1 VPEPASPS
9 PFTRYA
15 ARAPNP
21 GEKRDSPSGWVLF
34 AAFGPCGFSP
44 FAPGTAGTLG
54 AVPLYMALSLL
65 PWPAYLLVTAAL
77 LLLGIVA
84 AGRAG
89 RYWGVVDA
97 SPIVIDEVV
106 GYLVTM
112 ALVPFSWPA
121 AAAGFVLF
129 RLFDI
134 WKPWPVSAL
143 DRLKSGLGVM
153 LDDVGAGVYGWV
165 CLQLLLRLVHGL
177 H

>member
-1 VPEPASPS
+1 
-9 PFTRYA
+9 
-15 ARAPNP
+15 
-21 GEKRDSPSGWVLF
+21 
-34 AAFGPCGFSP
+34 
-44 FAPGTAGTLG
+44 
-54 AVPLYMALSLL
+54 MALSLL